1 MRRRTDSGA
10 AAVEFALVAPLVFL
24 LIFGLLAFGLMQVW
38 SAMAQHAAQKAA
50 RYAAIQC
57 PFGGSTGPV
66 ITPPEATAGA
76 QIDATGSVVVDGD
89 GTVHVLTH
97 TDATAAAS
105 AAAEVPEPESF
116 TTDPA
121 NPHRCPDPA
130 PNPQLPY
137 PSQADVAKFLVDH
150 AYKATGHP
158 KKVTLDPAAPGT
170 TPQTGDPVTVE
181 VTYTVPGVSGLM
193 RLIGFGENSGTVTR
207 SATARRE

>member
-10 AAVEFALVAPLVFL
+10 AAVEFAIVAPLTFL
-24 LIFGLLAFGLMQVW
+24 LIFGLLAFGLTQVW
-38 SAMAQHAAQKAA
+38 SALAQHAAQKAA

-76 QIDATGSVVVDGD
+76 QIDATGTVVVDSD
-89 GTVHVLTH
+89 GTVHVLSH
-97 TDATAAAS
+97 ADAS
-105 AAAEVPEPESF
+105 AIVNASAEVPEPGSF

-121 NPHRCPDPA
+121 NPHRCPHPA

-137 PSQADVAKFLVDH
+137 PSQADVAKFLVDN
-150 AYKATGHP
+150 AYRATGDP
-158 KKVTLDPAAPGT
+158 TAVSLDPAAPPG
-170 TPQTGDPVTVE
+170 PPSPGDPVTVE
-181 VTYTVPGVSGLM
+181 VTYTVPGVSELM
-193 RLIGFGENSGTVTR
+193 HLIGFGDNAGTVTR